1 MHSNKLPDCL
11 LGMDISAVE
20 TCISRLAKDRD
31 AELMYIK
38 LRYKKKIAFYK
49 KAMILM
55 RNMKRKS

>member
-1 MHSNKLPDCL
+1 
-11 LGMDISAVE
+11 MDISAVE